1 MGDEEEEQEQEQ
13 DANEEQNADD
23 EELQLP
29 PRPEEEDEKE
39 EKELLFL
46 IEFLVDT
53 LTLIPENMAVGS
65 MDPCL
70 LQGENCV
77 VLTFMYYPPMCI
89 CENDLDPCRIVGEN
103 VTKFNAGKS
112 LMFALSESQ
121 FEDPP
126 PINLDVTV
134 HKKLPHGSFPTKLP
148 IGMTRILL
156 TELFKQVFEKVDER
170 PDKLPLSKS
179 IKDTYQLM
187 GGQDKATA
195 EITIYIRLS
204 CLGQN
209 IVTEFQRGGDD
220 CQPMIFKNKESNKF
234 YECLP
239 KGEVVDDSDDVC
251 PACPGWGSTTPK
263 NICDSPRGN
272 FTGCTAGDSRND
284 QEAEDEESEYEEF
297 GTEVHGHALTI
308 KVKKSKKAKSS
319 GQGSRSPSCLCD
331 QSGGKTKSG
340 NQITFQVPQD
350 QSLCKKGKKKATV
363 CNVNSSSDG
372 KKEILQILPQSDE
385 ASDKDIFVLRIGRK
399 GEVYGQGK
407 LELELRTP
415 KQRVDVPPR
424 GPRMFD
430 SSAQT
435 EKEEQPKKGR
445 KK

>member
-1 MGDEEEEQEQEQ
+1 MGDEEEQEQI
-13 DANEEQNADD
+13 ANEEEENEED

-46 IEFLVDT
+46 IEFLIDT
-53 LTLIPENMAVGS
+53 LTLIPENLPVGS

-89 CENDLDPCRIVGEN
+89 CETGLNPCRIVGEN

-121 FEDPP
+121 FEEPP
-126 PINLDVTV
+126 PINLDVSV
-134 HKKLPHGSFPTKLP
+134 HKTLPHGSYPSKLQ

-187 GGQDKATA
+187 GGKDKPTA

-209 IVTEFQRGGDD
+209 VVTEFQRGGDE
-220 CQPMIFKNKESNKF
+220 CQPMLFKNKESNKI

-239 KGEVVDDSDDVC
+239 KGEVADDSDDVC
-251 PACPGWGSTTPK
+251 PTCPGWGSTIPK
-263 NICDSPRGN
+263 NICDAPGDH
-272 FTGCTAGDSRND
+272 FTGCSVTESRNEGD
-284 QEAEDEESEYEEF
+284 PEDEESEYEEF

-308 KVKKSKKAKSS
+308 KVKKSKKAKSA
-319 GQGSRSPSCLCD
+319 GRALGSPACVCD
-331 QSGGKTKSG
+331 QAGGKHKSG

-350 QSLCKKGKKKATV
+350 QNLCKKGKKKATAY
-363 CNVNSSSDG
+363 NVNSSNDG

-385 ASDKDIFVLRIGRK
+385 ASDKDIFVVRIGRK
-399 GEVYGQGK
+399 GEVYGKGK

-415 KQRVDVPPR
+415 KQKVDAPPR

-435 EKEEQPKKGR
+435 EKEEQPKKAKR
-445 KK
+445 RF